1 MKTSVNLEENTADA
15 LSPTKRKDLLGID
28 AETES
33 ENALK
38 EKPGTVVVREQWS
51 SKLDFLLALIGFS
64 VGLGNVWRFPYLC
77 YKNGG
82 GAFLIPYLICLV
94 VGGVPLLLL
103 ELGLGQ
109 FMAQGGIGVWKLSPL
124 FKGIGLASVV
134 IVTLLNIYY
143 NVILAWALYYMFMSF
158 TSVLPWSHCNNPF
171 NTDLCKDPT
180 GYGVQGTDLWRCDYI
195 NKNETYPTDVP
206 LITDLTN
213 VTDDQLNCSMLGE
226 VNRTGSVTEFWERK
240 ILQIHL
246 SSGLDDL
253 GSFNW
258 QLTLCLLLAW
268 ALVYLCV
275 FKGVKSSGK
284 VVYFTATFPYVLITI
299 LLIRAVTLENASEGL
314 IYYLKPNMTRLQ
326 DGQTWLDA
334 ATQIFF
340 SYSLGLGN
348 MAALGSYNAFNH
360 NFFRDGVIFAVVNSS
375 TSLYSGVV
383 IFAILGFMAG
393 QQGVPVA
400 NVVKSGPGLAF
411 IAYPEAVCQMP
422 ISTLWAILF
431 FFMLLL
437 LGIDSEFV
445 GVEGMVT
452 AIVDFFP
459 SLHKGKRRPLFVLLL
474 CFLMFLAGLPMTCS
488 GGMYVFQLFDAYAA
502 SGFALL
508 WVAFFE
514 AVVIGWV
521 YGSNKMYD
529 NFNEMLDWRPS
540 PYLKVCWMFVTPAFT
555 LGVFIFSCVSFKPL
569 EYNDYVYPAWGQAIG
584 WIMAASSM
592 VQVPIFCIYQM
603 LSTKGT
609 FRERWVLLTTPRHSQ
624 SYPSSYDAESIPVQ
638 DIGLSSATTRLP
650 MEQENIDPPPY
661 DETIVQ
667 TAEQGELL
675 FDYREK

>member
-1 MKTSVNLEENTADA
+1 MSKLSATQAQAGTIESIGQENDGKGVTAD
-15 LSPTKRKDLLGID
+15 D
-28 AETES
+28 A
-33 ENALK
+33 
-38 EKPGTVVVREQWS
+38 PPQREQWS

-94 VGGVPLLLL
+94 IGGVPLLLL

-109 FMAQGGIGVWKLSPL
+109 LMAQGGIGVWKLAPL
-124 FKGIGLASVV
+124 FKGIGIASFV

-143 NVILAWALYYMFMSF
+143 NVILAWSLYYLFMSF
-158 TSVLPWSHCNNPF
+158 AAVVPWSHCNNPF

-213 VTDDQLNCSMLGE
+213 ATDDQLNCTVIGAT
-226 VNRTGSVTEFWERK
+226 NRTSSVTEFWERK

-246 SSGLDDL
+246 STGLEDI
-253 GSFNW
+253 GGFNW

-284 VVYFTATFPYVLITI
+284 VVYFTATFPYIFITI
-299 LLIRAVTLENASEGL
+299 LFVRAITLENAVEGL
-314 IYYLKPNMTRLQ
+314 KFYVEPNATRLL
-326 DGQTWLDA
+326 DGKVWLDA

-348 MAALGSYNAFNH
+348 MAALGSYNAYNH
-360 NFFRDGVIFAVVNSS
+360 NFFRDGIIFAVVNSG

-383 IFAILGFMAG
+383 IFAVLGFMAG

-400 NVVKSGPGLAF
+400 DVVESGPGLAF
-411 IAYPEAVCQMP
+411 IAYPEAVVQMP
-422 ISTLWAILF
+422 ITPLWAILF
-431 FFMLLL
+431 FVMLLL

-445 GVEGMVT
+445 GVEGMIT
-452 AIVDFFP
+452 AIIDFFP
-459 SLHKGKRRPLFVLLL
+459 SMQRGNKRPLFVLGICTML
-474 CFLMFLAGLPMTCS
+474 FLAGLPMTCH
-488 GGMYVFQLFDAYAA
+488 GGMYVFQLFDNYAA

-514 AVVIGWV
+514 ATVIGWV
-521 YGSNKMYD
+521 YGAENLYRD
-529 NFNEMLDWRPS
+529 FEDMLGWRPN
-540 PYLKVCWMFVTPAFT
+540 PYLKICWMVVTPVFT
-555 LGVFIFSCVSFKPL
+555 LGICIFSLVSYRPL
-569 EYNDYVYPAWGQAIG
+569 EFGDYSYTEVGQAIG
-584 WIMAASSM
+584 WLMALASM
-592 VQVPIFCIYQM
+592 VQIPFFVVYQM
-603 LSTKGT
+603 IMAQGSLK
-609 FRERWVLLTTPRHSQ
+609 ERWVLLTTPKRTPRSDKLPIQ
-624 SYPSSYDAESIPVQ
+624 VLQTSAPFGIDNVNMELPSYDEVN
-638 DIGLSSATTRLP
+638 
-650 MEQENIDPPPY
+650 M
-661 DETIVQ
+661 
-667 TAEQGELL
+667 
-675 FDYREK
+675 